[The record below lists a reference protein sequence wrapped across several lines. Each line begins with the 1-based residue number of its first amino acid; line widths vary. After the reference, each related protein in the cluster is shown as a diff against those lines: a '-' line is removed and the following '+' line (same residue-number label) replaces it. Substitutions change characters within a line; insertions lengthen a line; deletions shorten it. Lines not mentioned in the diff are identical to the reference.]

1 MEDENRTVLP
11 TENTEGNANNNP
23 DSESGDT
30 SFNIEQYEKNL
41 EDNSVSEET
50 LRYQTLIKNQD
61 QLISNLRDE
70 IKTLKEKNLN
80 LASSV
85 STVDTQK
92 PQSTTD
98 ILASAFL

>member
-1 MEDENRTVLP
+1 MNENENLNEEIEDT
-11 TENTEGNANNNP
+11 TENE
-23 DSESGDT
+23 E
-30 SFNIEQYEKNL
+30 FNIDEYEKNL

-61 QLISNLRDE
+61 QLIKNLRE
-70 IKTLKEKNLN
+70 EVKTLKEKNLN

-85 STVDTQK
+85 SIVDTQQK

-98 ILASAFL
+98 ILASAYL